1 MRADVD
7 TSIRKGTDMGI
18 LSNGFRATR
27 ALAGMGMAAALAA
40 TLMASTAQADTRNV
54 ATYGVDLTP
63 EQHAQVERFFGT
75 GATGAE
81 VIYVNN
87 DQERE
92 YLSAYIPLEQIG
104 DKTYSCALVQPT
116 TSGGIHVKT
125 ANLTYVTS
133 DMIAS
138 TLATA
143 GVTNCDV
150 IAVCP
155 FKVSGTGALTGVM
168 LAYEQA
174 SGQALDPAKKDL
186 ANQEMITTGT
196 LAETVGPD
204 VATLIVNNV
213 KADVIQQGV
222 TETTEINNIV
232 NNVVNNIVNDNSTTT
247 NIDNSSTSIDNST
260 TNVTIETGS
269 AVADSDDSA
278 ASDAGKTEN
287 AGKAESAGTPA
298 VQLSDEEMQALK
310 DFAQALAEQGYSYD
324 DMKETL
330 EMVSKNASEAAGVTD
345 PLAPAKTGENGA
357 ASSRVDKST
366 ASDATDGTTT
376 PPAASAPAPETPE
389 ALPED
394 SILNTTDDTALGA
407 GTVVDST
414 DLSTIGDGVET
425 RQEAEAA
432 AAQAAEQPATAD
444 DPFASLSWDETTT
457 GGDATSMTSVSAST
471 SSSTSTSSETTVVT
485 STAPANAT
493 PDPGVAATPGAVS
506 SDVSAPVTL
515 SASADA
521 TASVATVAEK
531 LAGAPMTDALGLPTS
546 AQAAGLPLTLQN
558 VMVATDM
565 VEHMTEPLIV
575 TGTTPADGAAT
586 NALYGLVTPDGTK
599 VTDAVYVAGGIT
611 GVGDDWILATRE
623 DKSHDLLC
631 LTDDPLS
638 PQLVLVSHLA
648 PGDVQVRA
656 KGSYANIQTQTGI
669 EAIDTSGNAAG
680 TPMALDDFSY
690 AEGVAEEAAGADV
703 VKAGADA
710 LATEATSG
718 ETDTLAAGAISAEA
732 DTLGTGVMVTALP
745 AQPEDAATVQLAVPA
760 ALPADSTAV
769 DGTDGALWLVKDAL
783 TGKVTVCDA
792 AGANVFGMTFD
803 KVQVAV
809 DQSDVWLLVTDKN
822 ADESALYEV
831 ALV

>member
-1 MRADVD
+1 
-7 TSIRKGTDMGI
+7 MGI

-40 TLMASTAQADTRNV
+40 TLMVSTAQADTRNV

-174 SGQALDPAKKDL
+174 SGQTLDPAKKDL

-269 AVADSDDSA
+269 AVADSADSA
-278 ASDAGKTEN
+278 TSDAGKT
-287 AGKAESAGTPA
+287 ESAGTPA

-345 PLAPAKTGENGA
+345 PLAPAEAGENGA

-376 PPAASAPAPETPE
+376 PPAASAPETPE

-394 SILNTTDDTALGA
+394 SILNTTDDAALGA

-457 GGDATSMTSVSAST
+457 GGDATSMTSVSAS
-471 SSSTSTSSETTVVT
+471 SSTSTSSETTVVT

-506 SDVSAPVTL
+506 SDASAPVTS

-521 TASVATVAEK
+521 AASVAAVAEK
-531 LAGAPMTDALGLPTS
+531 LAGAPMTDVLGLPTS
-546 AQAAGLPLTLQN
+546 AQAAGLPLTLQS

-575 TGTTPADGAAT
+575 TGTTPADGATT

-599 VTDAVYVAGGIT
+599 VTDAAYAADGIT

-623 DKSHDLLC
+623 DKSHDLLH
-631 LTDDPLS
+631 LTDDPLG

-648 PGDVQVRA
+648 PGDIQVRA

-690 AEGVAEEAAGADV
+690 AEGIAEEAAGADV
-703 VKAGADA
+703 VKAGAGT
-710 LATEATSG
+710 LAIEATSG
-718 ETDTLAAGAISAEA
+718 ETDALDAG
-732 DTLGTGVMVTALP
+732 VTATANP
-745 AQPEDAATVQLAVPA
+745 AQPEESTTVQPAVPA

-809 DQSDVWLLVTDKN
+809 GQSDVWLLVTDKN